1 MLRFI
6 LYFILFFIL
15 FRILRSLFSNFFK
28 SRKESTINSQSRK
41 KKSKFEDVEDAKYIE
56 IKPDDEKKN

>member
-1 MLRFI
+1 MLRFM
-6 LYFILFFIL
+6 LYFILFYIL
-15 FRILRSLFSNFFK
+15 FRVLESVLSIFFK
-28 SRKESTINSQSRK
+28 NTSDAKIQDKSPK

>member
-1 MLRFI
+1 M
-6 LYFILFFIL
+6 
-15 FRILRSLFSNFFK
+15 
-28 SRKESTINSQSRK
+28 NSQSRK

>member
-15 FRILRSLFSNFFK
+15 FRLVKSLVAIFLKKGSGP
-28 SRKESTINSQSRK
+28 TIKNEPKK

-56 IKPDDEKKN
+56 IKPEDEKKN